1 MIVNYLNPSAVSK
14 KTREEMKRVMEEC
27 LKYLNQNCLMEIN
40 IAFVTPDEIREVNKN
55 QRNKDVPTDVLSFPS
70 VTINAGE
77 VVDINNDNYRY
88 NINPEN
94 DAFSLGDMLLCK
106 EVAKEQAKD
115 FKHSLE
121 TELVRLSLHSVLHC
135 LGYDHIKDE
144 DYAVMH
150 KLEVEVGKI
159 CGYDFSE

>member
-1 MIVNYLNPSAVSK
+1 MIVNFLNTLKVPK

-27 LKYLNQNCLMEIN
+27 LKYLNQTEPTEIN
-40 IAFVTPDEIREVNKN
+40 IAFVTPEEIREVNKN
-55 QRNKDVPTDVLSFPS
+55 QRGKDVPTDVLSFPS
-70 VTINAGE
+70 INLKVGE
-77 VVDINNDNYRY
+77 IIDLTNMDHKF

-94 DAFSLGDMLLCK
+94 DAFSLGDLLLCID
-106 EVAKEQAKD
+106 VAKAQAKE

-121 TELVRLSLHSVLHC
+121 TELVRLSLHSILHC

-150 KLEVEVGKI
+150 KVEMEVGKL

>member
-1 MIVNYLNPSAVSK
+1 MIVNFLNTLKVPK

-27 LKYLNQNCLMEIN
+27 LKYLNQTEPTEIN
-40 IAFVTPDEIREVNKN
+40 IAFVTPEEIREVNKN
-55 QRNKDVPTDVLSFPS
+55 QRGKDVPTDVLSFPS
-70 VTINAGE
+70 INLKVGE
-77 VVDINNDNYRY
+77 IIDLTNMDHKF

-94 DAFSLGDMLLCK
+94 DAFSLGDMLLCID
-106 EVAKEQAKD
+106 VAKAQAKE

-121 TELVRLSLHSVLHC
+121 TELVRLSLHSILHC

-150 KLEVEVGKI
+150 KVEMEVGKL